1 MKKILK
7 LIVIELLITAALMP
21 VGLAV
26 DMYAAD
32 HVPAD
37 QPGHWMPFFYTAFP
51 ICGIIL
57 MIVIDIIIAVVC
69 LIKAVIRKSK
79 K

>member
-1 MKKILK
+1 MKILK
-7 LIVIELLITAALMP
+7 IIVIELLITAALMP
-21 VGLAV
+21 VGLAL
-26 DMYAAD
+26 DMY
-32 HVPAD
+32 VAD
-37 QPGHWMPFFYTAFP
+37 QFNADTEGHWVPFFYTAFP

-57 MIVIDIIIAVVC
+57 MIAIDIIIAVVC

>member
-21 VGLAV
+21 VGLAL
-26 DMYAAD
+26 DMYVAEQFNAD
-32 HVPAD
+32 TE
-37 QPGHWMPFFYTAFP
+37 GHWVPFFYTAFP

-57 MIVIDIIIAVVC
+57 MIAIDIIIAVVC

>member
-26 DMYAAD
+26 DMY
-32 HVPAD
+32 VAD
-37 QPGHWMPFFYTAFP
+37 QFNADTPHWVPFFYTVFP

-57 MIVIDIIIAVVC
+57 MIAIDIIIAVVC
-69 LIKAVIRKSK
+69 LIKAAIRKSK